1 MQTSRKNKIYN
12 QQENESKER
21 DGEMAKMT
29 LY

>member
-21 DGEMAKMT
+21 DAEMAKMT